1 MVYSSPDLRSVNIL
15 TIRNCF
21 LDINKLKLIQ
31 MAPMERVVYILQN
44 EIHIYVTHVAQS
56 EKVFQF
62 QYFECHLKNEYG
74 LILNH

>member
-1 MVYSSPDLRSVNIL
+1 
-15 TIRNCF
+15 
-21 LDINKLKLIQ
+21 
-31 MAPMERVVYILQN
+31 MERVVYILQN